1 MASLTARIARNVAT
15 AGAIGVVGDASTQLY
30 EHHERGGSRFDFQ
43 YDAARSARLSVYRCA
58 QAPVVDACWRG
69 FDVLV
74 THVSRTIIAVPS
86 PLAVV
91 AKVALDQA
99 LLMPPFVSLFFLS
112 QGYLEGK
119 TLDECRARLRSE
131 FIPTAK
137 TAIPFWCAAHCV
149 TFSLPAAWRI
159 AWASTA
165 AVGWNAILS
174 YRNSRAKLRE
184 SRKEEDHDD

>member
-1 MASLTARIARNVAT
+1 MSLASRIARNVAT
-15 AGAIGVVGDASTQLY
+15 AGAIGVVGDVSTQLY
-30 EHHERGGSRFDFQ
+30 EHRERGANFEFDG
-43 YDAARSARLSVYRCA
+43 ARSAQLAVYRCA

-119 TLDECRARLRSE
+119 SLEECRARLRSE

-184 SRKEEDHDD
+184 SREEAFHDD